1 MRVPCSFCQGEFA
14 SNAALSSHVRN
25 KHPFAK
31 VSSFLKGISEGKRMT
46 PHDDHVLILYEEG
59 ESSEEDLTEVKA
71 TAGTGWCFFLLLFP
85 LLFCRT
91 PIDPPL
97 SCE

>member
-1 MRVPCSFCQGEFA
+1 
-14 SNAALSSHVRN
+14 
-25 KHPFAK
+25 
-31 VSSFLKGISEGKRMT
+31 MT
-46 PHDDHVLILYEEG
+46 PHDDHVLILDEEG